1 LASSL
6 HDAYPEFTYLI
17 PEFPH
22 HTCPEFTVRIW
33 PLVEQELLTLPE
45 HLSSHPVC
53 NGVRVTR
60 SLVLCVYF
68 VDRCLSFCTFSF
80 GHCVVCSSSI
90 CRFWLPLWY
99 LRTLLRISVSYLSRI
114 HWPHPLIYIIPV
126 NNSLSPPPKA
136 TYHTYPEFTGHIP
149 KSLFIVIPS
158 SKEIDTTILSSL
170 KHLNHRTKSGFC
182 FIKSIF
188 LLTYMTSEVQD
199 ISEAYTHLI
208 LQITP

>member
-1 LASSL
+1 LSRIHCPHLATSGAGT
-6 HDAYPEFTYLI
+6 AYASGAPEFT
-17 PEFPH
+17 
-22 HTCPEFTVRIW
+22 
-33 PLVEQELLTLPE
+33 
-45 HLSSHPVC
+45 PVC

-170 KHLNHRTKSGFC
+170 KHLNHRTKSGF
-182 FIKSIF
+182 F
-188 LLTYMTSEVQD
+188 LLNLFSC
-199 ISEAYTHLI
+199 
-208 LQITP
+208 

>member
-1 LASSL
+1 MHWPLPCMIRIQNSLASSLYDTYPEFISLFPAWYVSRIHWPLPCMIRIQNSLASSL

-45 HLSSHPVC
+45 HLSSPPVF

-60 SLVLCVYF
+60 SLGLCVYF

-99 LRTLLRISVSYLSRI
+99 LQTLLRISVSYLSRI
-114 HWPHPLIYIIPV
+114 HLPHSLIYVSYLSRIHSPHPLKLCIIPIQ
-126 NNSLSPPPKA
+126 NSLATSPNPC
-136 TYHTYPEFTGHIP
+136 
-149 KSLFIVIPS
+149 S
-158 SKEIDTTILSSL
+158 
-170 KHLNHRTKSGFC
+170 
-182 FIKSIF
+182 
-188 LLTYMTSEVQD
+188 
-199 ISEAYTHLI
+199 
-208 LQITP
+208 